1 MRKNL
6 RYVRFKLV
14 EMYCLYNSFDIRI
27 LCIRSLPSKLNALLL
42 DFSISKSGQTG
53 WRCRNFA
60 NVKMTSTR
68 MPSWSIMRVRC
79 FKALGSSLS
88 NFFYLVNKTFQ
99 KTKAESKQILERSRH
114 DLAAASEEIQKE
126 YAIIEEVRLVYEKNL
141 ELAREQGLP
150 EPDASGVDF
159 RTVDELQAELET
171 QRANLDMNLNTNPG
185 VIEEYEKRKRDVRA
199 FLVMIVLAPGY

>member
-1 MRKNL
+1 
-6 RYVRFKLV
+6 
-14 EMYCLYNSFDIRI
+14 
-27 LCIRSLPSKLNALLL
+27 
-42 DFSISKSGQTG
+42 
-53 WRCRNFA
+53 
-60 NVKMTSTR
+60 
-68 MPSWSIMRVRC
+68 
-79 FKALGSSLS
+79 
-88 NFFYLVNKTFQ
+88 VNKTFQ